1 MERLS
6 DNRAVAF
13 LLWSVGIS
21 DPVMPVTA
29 HLEMEADKLT
39 TISLTKQSA
48 QQPKQAF

>member
-21 DPVMPVTA
+21 NPVMPVTA
-29 HLEMEADKLT
+29 HLEMEADKLKYLPFYKKL
-39 TISLTKQSA
+39 SLEALSI
-48 QQPKQAF
+48 

>member
-1 MERLS
+1 MERIS

-21 DPVMPVTA
+21 NPVMPLMA
-29 HLEMEADKLT
+29 HLEMEADKLIT
-39 TISLTKQSA
+39 VPLTKQSA